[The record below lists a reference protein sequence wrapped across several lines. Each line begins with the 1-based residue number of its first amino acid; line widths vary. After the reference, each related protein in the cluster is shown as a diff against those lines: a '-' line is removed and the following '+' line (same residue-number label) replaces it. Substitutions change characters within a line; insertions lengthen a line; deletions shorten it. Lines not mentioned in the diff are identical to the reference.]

1 MFGLTSLGL
10 LHTTIALVAVA
21 AGVLCFVRAGG
32 ISLRSTAGKT
42 YVIMTVLTCL
52 TGFGIFQHGGFG
64 KPHMLGIITLIVLAV
79 AVVAGRTRFFGAA
92 SHYVETISYSA
103 TFFFHMIPG
112 VTETFTRI
120 PAGAPVFESPEAPE
134 QQAVVGV
141 FFVLYLVGAAYQV
154 WRLYVGQRSIAVAA

>member
-10 LHTTIALVAVA
+10 LHTAIALVAVA
-21 AGVLCFVRAGG
+21 AGILCFVRAGG

-42 YVIMTVLTCL
+42 YVISTVLTCL
-52 TGFGIFQHGGFG
+52 TGFGIFQHGGFA

-79 AVVAGRTRFFGAA
+79 AVVAGRSRLFGAA
-92 SHYVETISYSA
+92 SRYVETISYSA

-112 VTETFTRI
+112 VTESFTRI
-120 PAGAPVFESPEAPE
+120 PASAPVFESPEAPGL
-134 QQAVVGV
+134 QTVIGV

-154 WRLYVGQRSIAVAA
+154 WRLHARQRSIAVAA